1 MNTFPA
7 HAAEWLAHRLRFTT
21 AILIAATAFAFWFEG
36 TM

>member
-7 HAAEWLAHRLRFTT
+7 HAAEWLAHRPRFTT